1 LKLATNQGHARAQY
15 IYERM
20 LYHDESIPMTK
31 SLAAHYFQ
39 LAADQ
44 GIPKI

>member
-1 LKLATNQGHARAQY
+1 
-15 IYERM
+15 
-20 LYHDESIPMTK
+20 MTK

-44 GIPKI
+44 GIPKIWWETATSSCDQVRA